1 MNDTLMSTA
10 ICNGLAQGDTIP
22 TSSTLGEIIP
32 SSVSSATIQPT
43 QLSHFK
49 QIPKPLINYRL
60 FNYMISGKN
69 DLVYCNTYIISISWC
84 SFKQWYVAYIHISK
98 ISINSSIHLFCCDVQ
113 YITDEKRQKRR
124 HIGLLMVLIIKGK
137 MHHIYLHILSYV
149 YITYS
154 VTTKQIK
161 QKKSWHIKSVTIV
174 LVRTCRLFGEGL
186 YFIFF
191 PITFALYYS
200 RGCRIQLNIL
210 NVSPNTVK
218 PYNIYIMRMW

>member
-1 MNDTLMSTA
+1 MYVFINTVQ
-10 ICNGLAQGDTIP
+10 ICCFANHNIFFVNK
-22 TSSTLGEIIP
+22 S
-32 SSVSSATIQPT
+32 
-43 QLSHFK
+43 
-49 QIPKPLINYRL
+49 KPLINYRL

-69 DLVYCNTYIISISWC
+69 DLGYCNTYLISISWW
-84 SFKQWYVAYIHISK
+84 SFTQWYVAYIHISK

-113 YITDEKRQKRR
+113 YITDEKRQKQR

-161 QKKSWHIKSVTIV
+161 QKKSWHKKSVTII

-191 PITFALYYS
+191 PTTFALYYS

-218 PYNIYIMRMW
+218 PYNANVVGGKKNTNLHQIVGQFVLKRL